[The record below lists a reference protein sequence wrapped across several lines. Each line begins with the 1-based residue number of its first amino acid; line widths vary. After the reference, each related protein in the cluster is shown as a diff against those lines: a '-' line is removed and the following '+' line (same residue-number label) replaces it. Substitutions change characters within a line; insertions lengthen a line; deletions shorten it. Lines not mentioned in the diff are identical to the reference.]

1 MALDG
6 KLLAL
11 ARKQLEDIRHHNED
25 AQAAHR
31 QEVYARLPRVQQ
43 IDTALRGQMRE
54 LAGLTLWG
62 GKAVSEDLAK
72 LEAENLQLQQERRTL
87 ITAAGYPAD
96 YTDDR
101 YNCPDCRDTGYTD
114 GRMCS
119 CLRRIYN
126 ALVTQQLSTLLR
138 GDERFSKFD
147 LGLYPDLPNEN
158 GNNPRECMAII
169 RDFCEAYARQFDGR
183 GPNLAFSGGP
193 GLGKTFLSACIA
205 KVVSENGWSVAYDSA
220 AACLGAFEKERFSRD
235 PEEKSAAVATVRQY
249 LSCDLMI
256 LDDLGTEMNL
266 PFSHSLVY
274 QIVNERLVN
283 RRKTVLST
291 NLSVDDIGRRYG
303 EAVLSRIRGEY
314 QIAWF
319 FGEDIRKLKR
329 DQ

>member
-62 GKAVSEDLAK
+62 GKAVSEDLAR
-72 LEAENLQLQQERRTL
+72 LEAENLRLQQERRTL
-87 ITAAGYPAD
+87 LTAAGYPAD

-169 RDFCEAYARQFDGR
+169 RDFCEAYARRFDGR

-220 AACLGAFEKERFSRD
+220 SACLGAFEKERFSRD

-256 LDDLGTEMNL
+256 LDDLGTEMSTPAAQSAL
-266 PFSHSLVY
+266 Y
-274 QIVNERLVN
+274 TLVN
-283 RRKTVLST
+283 SRLTAGKQTIIST
-291 NLSVDDIGRRYG
+291 NLSERELEQQYTPQI
-303 EAVLSRIRGEY
+303 ASRLLGEY
-314 QIAWF
+314 QWLHF
-319 FGEDIRKLKR
+319 LGTDIRR
-329 DQ
+329 R